1 MAQPLSSLMVQITEL
16 ALSTVLGSGYL
27 GTRQVENR
35 RLRGCAMAALIGRLG
50 SCCFF
55 LGFSAEQILISFQ
68 LQEAPQPFWG

>member
-1 MAQPLSSLMVQITEL
+1 MAQPLSSLTVQITEL

-50 SCCFF
+50 NCCRADPYFLLAPGSPSTF
-55 LGFSAEQILISFQ
+55 LGMIEMLVQ
-68 LQEAPQPFWG
+68 